1 MILYIDTVLNDKILL
16 ALIVKS
22 AQSFKI
28 ISSQQIKAPRQQ
40 SEKLLPAIDS
50 LLKKNNLKSSKI
62 EQIIV
67 NNHGGSF
74 TSLRIG
80 VITANALAFA
90 LKIPVVAGVLL
101 KKDSQP
107 KIEEELKYRKNE
119 VVRIN
124 YLEGSKSF
132 DKYFLV
138 EPFYSSE
145 PKIGQKKT
153 C

>member
-1 MILYIDTVLNDKILL
+1 MILYIDTILNDKILL
-16 ALIVKS
+16 ALMTKS
-22 AQSFKI
+22 AESFKI
-28 ISSQQIKAPRQQ
+28 ISSKQIMAPRQQ
-40 SEKLLPAIDS
+40 SEKLLPSIDS
-50 LLKKNNLKSSKI
+50 LLKKNNFTSDKI

-132 DKYFLV
+132 AKYFLV